1 MKSDRHLI
9 GDLDRLVLHSMKT
22 REGEVNLLRERVFRR
37 QEING
42 QEVITMI
49 TGREWNIKEED
60 EMSLIADHE
69 VVVKEDGITTRDYH
83 REDKIRSYRVYLSR
97 RRHSRWRD
105 VRGVATITRL
115 INSVQQWAG
124 YATIVVRL
132 IISGVVANKQGEEH
146 HNNIRDV
153 QLF

>member
-1 MKSDRHLI
+1 M
-9 GDLDRLVLHSMKT
+9 DRLVLQSMKT

-49 TGREWNIKEED
+49 MGREWNIKEEE

-83 REDKIRSYRVYLSR
+83 WEDKIRSHRVYLSH
-97 RRHSRWRD
+97 RRHSRRRD
-105 VRGVATITRL
+105 VRDVDTVTRL
-115 INSVQQWAG
+115 INSAQQWAEFV
-124 YATIVVRL
+124 TIVVRL
-132 IISGVVANKQGEEH
+132 I
-146 HNNIRDV
+146 
-153 QLF
+153 

>member
-1 MKSDRHLI
+1 MKQDRHLI

-49 TGREWNIKEED
+49 MGREWNIKEED
-60 EMSLIADHE
+60 EMSLIAE
-69 VVVKEDGITTRDYH
+69 VVVEEDGITTRDYH
-83 REDKIRSYRVYLSR
+83 REDKIRRYRVYLSR
-97 RRHSRWRD
+97 RHHSRRRD
-105 VRGVATITRL
+105 VRDVDTVTHL
-115 INSVQQWAG
+115 INSLQRWAEF
-124 YATIVVRL
+124 ATIVVRL